1 MRTDEFWALLG
12 VDKFGRA
19 ACEPLNCGAGLAIE
33 DEHGSS
39 EDSYM
44 LVLEDVTAKGF
55 RDFLSAL
62 AATGRA
68 ETFRREFNGNIFA
81 EFKNGDRII
90 YTYLTAEKQQA
101 RIILDNSSCPLAEM
115 NDTEDDVR
123 GDTALMQF
131 SLRYGDMVRYH
142 SCDCGMLYALR
153 LRDNSVIVVD
163 GGEMEQATEDACD
176 EFMARLEAMT
186 NTDKGGHIRIAAWLC
201 THNHDDHMDVFLKIL
216 KRESKRITLERA
228 LFNIPSITLQDYDNP
243 CTDLMRSRIA
253 EYAPECKYLKLHTGQ
268 TVKFPDAQLEVLTTH
283 EDILPRSTRAGKDA
297 AYRSVNETTS
307 VVKITFD
314 DCSVIFLGDAEE
326 TNGEALLALYGKRS
340 LGCTYLQCAHHLI
353 NDDRNIYGNVMAKKL
368 LVPQCRYIGITTE
381 CENVKYLTELF
392 GEENIYYA
400 GDCTQVFTVRDG
412 RISTEYFAQKGYFYD
427 NSGY

>member
-186 NTDKGGHIRIAAWLC
+186 NTEKGGNIRIAAWLC

-243 CTDLMRSRIA
+243 CTTLMRSRIA

-268 TVKFPDAQLEVLTTH
+268 TVKFPGAQLEVLTTH

-412 RISTEYFAQKGYFYD
+412 QKSTEYFAQKGYFYD

>member
-1 MRTDEFWALLG
+1 
-12 VDKFGRA
+12 
-19 ACEPLNCGAGLAIE
+19 
-33 DEHGSS
+33 
-39 EDSYM
+39 M

-186 NTDKGGHIRIAAWLC
+186 NTEKGGNIRIAAWLC

-243 CTDLMRSRIA
+243 CTTLMRSRIA

-268 TVKFPDAQLEVLTTH
+268 TVKFPGAQLEVLTTH

-326 TNGEALLALYGKRS
+326 TNGEVLLALYGKRS

-412 RISTEYFAQKGYFYD
+412 QISTEYFAQKGYFYD

>member
-1 MRTDEFWALLG
+1 M
-12 VDKFGRA
+12 
-19 ACEPLNCGAGLAIE
+19 
-33 DEHGSS
+33 
-39 EDSYM
+39 
-44 LVLEDVTAKGF
+44 
-55 RDFLSAL
+55 
-62 AATGRA
+62 
-68 ETFRREFNGNIFA
+68 
-81 EFKNGDRII
+81 
-90 YTYLTAEKQQA
+90 
-101 RIILDNSSCPLAEM
+101 
-115 NDTEDDVR
+115 
-123 GDTALMQF
+123 
-131 SLRYGDMVRYH
+131 
-142 SCDCGMLYALR
+142 
-153 LRDNSVIVVD
+153 
-163 GGEMEQATEDACD
+163 
-176 EFMARLEAMT
+176 
-186 NTDKGGHIRIAAWLC
+186 
-201 THNHDDHMDVFLKIL
+201 
-216 KRESKRITLERA
+216 
-228 LFNIPSITLQDYDNP
+228 
-243 CTDLMRSRIA
+243 
-253 EYAPECKYLKLHTGQ
+253 
-268 TVKFPDAQLEVLTTH
+268 LTTH

-412 RISTEYFAQKGYFYD
+412 QISTEYFAQKGYFYD